1 MCEYYFDEDHGVA
14 YKIDPVNASLVN
26 GGNGNPTEILV
37 HTDVKVTNIKKEK
50 VRRTLAEAYPTNQY
64 DLDSA
69 KKIFVQRLVSK
80 LINGARQISED
91 QYQEIK
97 QKFEA

>member
-14 YKIDPVNASLVN
+14 YKIDPVNASLV
-26 GGNGNPTEILV
+26 GGANGNPTEIMV

-50 VRRTLAEAYPTNQY
+50 VRRTLAESYAINQY

-69 KKIFVQRLVSK
+69 KKVFVHRLVSK
-80 LINGARQISED
+80 LINGAKQISEE

-97 QKFEA
+97 QKYEA